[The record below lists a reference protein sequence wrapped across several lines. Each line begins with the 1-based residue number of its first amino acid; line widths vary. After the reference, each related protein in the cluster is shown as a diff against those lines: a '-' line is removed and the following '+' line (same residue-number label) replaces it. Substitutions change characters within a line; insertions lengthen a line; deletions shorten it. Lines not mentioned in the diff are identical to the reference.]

1 MLLLPSKYL
10 SGSKYDF
17 ALKNYEICAFLFDY
31 FNSDWNDI
39 RTDAYTQIS
48 ILSSQLKILID
59 EYTEKRI

>member
-1 MLLLPSKYL
+1 MTLP
-10 SGSKYDF
+10 

-48 ILSSQLKILID
+48 ILGSQLKILID